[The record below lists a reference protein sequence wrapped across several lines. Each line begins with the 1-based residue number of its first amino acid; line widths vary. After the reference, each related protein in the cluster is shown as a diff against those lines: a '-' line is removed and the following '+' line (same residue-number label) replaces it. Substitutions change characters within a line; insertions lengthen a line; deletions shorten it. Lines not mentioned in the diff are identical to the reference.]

1 MRENRHRPSNN
12 SYDDSY
18 SSERTREGSPV
29 SSELVKKEQDYRH
42 QWQDKYLK
50 SNISSFRLGQVF
62 GLIYNLALLWVIYDL
77 IQDGEKSLALKLF
90 VGNLA
95 IIAFALLVTS
105 IERKFLTRKP
115 PRKSVRGGRFHKDRN
130 DRNRNDHNRKREN
143 SR

>member
-1 MRENRHRPSNN
+1 MRENRHRPNN

-18 SSERTREGSPV
+18 SSERSREGSPAI
-29 SSELVKKEQDYRH
+29 SDLAKKEQDYRH
-42 QWQDKYLK
+42 KWRDKYLK
-50 SNISSFRLGQVF
+50 SNITSFRLGQVF

-77 IQDGEKSLALKLF
+77 IQDGEKGLALKLF

-105 IERKFLTRKP
+105 IERKFVTRKP
-115 PRKSVRGGRFHKDRN
+115 PRKNVRNGRFNKDRN
-130 DRNRNDHNRKREN
+130 DRNRNDHSRKRES